1 MLVKIEDE
9 NQFKK
14 NILNNALVN
23 TDSAALSEYRN
34 KKRISSKV
42 NTLTEEINIMKS
54 DIADIKTL
62 LIKLVNSNATE
73 K

>member
-14 NILNNALVN
+14 NIMNNALVN
-23 TDSAALSEYRN
+23 TDVAALTEYKN
-34 KKRISSKV
+34 KKRLSSKV
-42 NTLTEEINIMKS
+42 NNLTDEINIMKS
-54 DIADIKTL
+54 DIADIKSL
-62 LIKLVNSNATE
+62 LIKLVNSNSTD

>member
-14 NILNNALVN
+14 NIMNNALVN